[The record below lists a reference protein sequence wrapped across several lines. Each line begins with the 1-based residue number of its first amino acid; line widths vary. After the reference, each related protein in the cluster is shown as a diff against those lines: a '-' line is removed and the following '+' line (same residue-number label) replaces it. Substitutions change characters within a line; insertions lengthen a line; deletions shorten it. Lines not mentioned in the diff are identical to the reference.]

1 LNPDQL
7 ADFLAS
13 IEKEDWEQVL
23 KHLETITIDA
33 CSQGGV
39 TDSQAYASKVT
50 LRTKLI
56 TALKTMERS
65 LEDAKTYRQMPE
77 ELRELFESD
86 ADTLLKIGI
95 RLRESTNARL
105 QMHHVREY
113 LDMVKLNHGSKCGEC
128 EITEILKAIDEVSRT
143 SYLEL

>member
-13 IEKEDWEQVL
+13 MDKEDWGQVL
-23 KHLETITIDA
+23 EHLETITIDA
-33 CSQGGV
+33 LPQEDIL
-39 TDSQAYASKVT
+39 DSQAYICKAA

-65 LEDAKTYRQMPE
+65 LEDAKTYRMIPE
-77 ELRELFESD
+77 ELRLLFESD
-86 ADTLLKIGI
+86 TDTLLKIGI
-95 RLRESTNARL
+95 RLKESANARF
-105 QMHHVREY
+105 QMHYVREY
-113 LDMVKLNHGSKCGEC
+113 IDMVQLNHGSKCDDC

>member
-1 LNPDQL
+1 M
-7 ADFLAS
+7 
-13 IEKEDWEQVL
+13 EKEDWEQVF

-33 CSQGGV
+33 CNQGGA
-39 TDSQAYASKVT
+39 TDSQAYVSKVA

-56 TALKTMERS
+56 AALKTMERS
-65 LEDAKTYRQMPE
+65 LKDAGTYRKVPE

-86 ADTLLKIGI
+86 TDTLPKIGV

-105 QMHHVREY
+105 QMHYVREY
-113 LDMVKLNHGSKCGEC
+113 LDMVKLNHEKCDEC

-143 SYLEL
+143 SYLEP

>member
-13 IEKEDWEQVL
+13 MEKGDWGQIL

-33 CSQGGV
+33 CSQGDAQ
-39 TDSQAYASKVT
+39 DSQTYASNVA

-56 TALKTMERS
+56 AALKTMERS
-65 LEDAKTYRQMPE
+65 LEDAKMYQQIPE
-77 ELRELFESD
+77 ELRLLFKSD
-86 ADTLLKIGI
+86 SGTLLKIGI
-95 RLRESTNARL
+95 RLKESANARL
-105 QMHHVREY
+105 QMHYVREY
-113 LDMVKLNHGSKCGEC
+113 LEMVKLNNGSKCDEC
-128 EITEILKAIDEVSRT
+128 EITEIIKAIDEVSRT